1 MLSELMANIRI
12 DVSPVNPYSKYASM
26 QFIENLVA
34 NPVFQDTDK
43 LQEYHDLLPDDG
55 IIPKGK
61 IQDIIDARRE
71 AQMVQSAPEMLG
83 GLNELPQM

>member
-1 MLSELMANIRI
+1 
-12 DVSPVNPYSKYASM
+12 M

-34 NPVFQDTDK
+34 NPMFQNTDM

-71 AQMVQSAPEMLG
+71 AEAQMVQTPLQIQPEMMQG
-83 GLNELPQM
+83 GPNELPEM